1 MKVLRKALENCYE
14 TLELSSK
21 AKTFRELTLNFELIH
36 NHFKWFYLTIFPLMG
51 HKQQILKATYPSQLM
66 NKAIAVLGGQYPY
79 TSYAIVG
86 GVVCEVT
93 PIDLIK
99 LHHYLDETIYF
110 FEQHLVHGESE
121 KLLVCNNTQRCYF
134 PCIAWGNFYKIR

>member
-66 NKAIAVLGGQYPY
+66 NKAIAVLGG
-79 TSYAIVG
+79 
-86 GVVCEVT
+86 
-93 PIDLIK
+93 
-99 LHHYLDETIYF
+99 
-110 FEQHLVHGESE
+110 
-121 KLLVCNNTQRCYF
+121 
-134 PCIAWGNFYKIR
+134 